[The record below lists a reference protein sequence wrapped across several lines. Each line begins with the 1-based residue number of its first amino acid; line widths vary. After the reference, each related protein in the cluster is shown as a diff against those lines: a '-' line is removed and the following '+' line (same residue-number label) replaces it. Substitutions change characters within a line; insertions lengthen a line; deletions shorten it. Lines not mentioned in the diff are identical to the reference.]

1 MTFLPRRLFTRLV
14 LGLVLVSAIA
24 VGAGAFYLY
33 SRFHDA
39 HSPFYEG
46 TLQLFASEITKGLA
60 VEDGKV
66 VYHFDPSLTAD
77 ITDDRGAFIIFDD
90 ARNIIYATPGLTKP
104 FVPVGGSLYHYFMIG
119 GKGRTP
125 DLYGISLAAPDI
137 SPKAYVQLVFPRGT
151 TIIESVLHEF
161 MKDIAW
167 LWIPFLAGILAINII
182 VVRLALRPLDRA
194 VEEARAIQPRGA
206 NAALSED
213 GVPDDLLPLV
223 QTVNQAFARLRE
235 ANEAQELFVADMAHE
250 LRTPLAVMKLQLAE
264 MTSSAEARKL
274 EGDVRGME
282 RLVEQL
288 LDRAK
293 LGRFRLEP
301 PERVV
306 LQDVVREVA
315 AYLAPEILRQGR
327 NVEVIAGDE
336 PVIVM
341 GWRDD
346 IFRALRNLIENALG
360 HSPDAGLISIEV
372 THGRTIAVSDQGP
385 GFSADL
391 IDPELRRKRVLR
403 SDRRGGFGLGLS
415 IVDKTMEAHGGELVL
430 SSCPVSGRAGGRAE
444 MRFPERLEASVH

>member
-24 VGAGAFYLY
+24 VGTGAFYLY

-46 TLQLFASEITKGLA
+46 TLQLFAGEITKSLA
-60 VEDGKV
+60 VENGKV
-66 VYHFDPSLTAD
+66 VSRIDPSLAAD
-77 ITDDRGAFIIFDD
+77 ITDDSGAFIVFDD
-90 ARNIIYATPGLTKP
+90 ARNTIYATPGIAKP
-104 FVPVGGSLYHYFMIG
+104 FVPVNGALYQYFMIR
-119 GKGRTP
+119 GKGGTP
-125 DLYGISLAAPDI
+125 DLYGISLTAPGF
-137 SPKAYVQLVFPRGT
+137 SPKVYVQLVFPRGT

-206 NAALSED
+206 NGALSED

-235 ANEAQELFVADMAHE
+235 ANAAQELFVADMAHE
-250 LRTPLAVMKLQLAE
+250 LRTPLSVMKLQLAQ
-264 MTSSAEARKL
+264 MTSSPEARKL

-288 LDRAK
+288 LDRAR
-293 LGRFRLEP
+293 LGRFRLER
-301 PERVV
+301 PERIV

-315 AYLAPEILRQGR
+315 AYLAPEVLRQGR
-327 NVEVIAGDE
+327 AIEVIAGEE
-336 PVIVM
+336 PVVVM

-346 IFRALRNLIENALG
+346 IFRGLRNLIENALG
-360 HSPDAGLISIEV
+360 HSPEAGLISIDVME
-372 THGRTIAVSDQGP
+372 RQTIAVCDQGP
-385 GFSADL
+385 GFSDDL
-391 IDPELRRKRVLR
+391 IDPDLRRKRVLR

-430 SSCPVSGRAGGRAE
+430 SNRSGSGRAE
-444 MRFPERLEASVH
+444 MRFPASIEASGH

>member
-46 TLQLFASEITKGLA
+46 TLQLFVGEIAKGVS

-66 VYHFDPSLTAD
+66 AFHADLSLIAD
-77 ITDDRGAFIIFDD
+77 ITDDRGAFIVFDGS
-90 ARNIIYATPGLTKP
+90 RNTIYATPGVTKP
-104 FVPVGGSLYHYFMIG
+104 FVPVDGSLYQYFMIR
-119 GKGRTP
+119 GKGGTP
-125 DLYGISLAAPDI
+125 DLYGISVTVPGF
-137 SPKAYVQLVFPRGT
+137 SQKVYVQLVFPRGT

-167 LWIPFLAGILAINII
+167 LWFPFLAGILAINII

-206 NAALSED
+206 NGALSED

-235 ANEAQELFVADMAHE
+235 ANAAQELFVADMAHE

-264 MTSSAEARKL
+264 MTSSPEARKL

-288 LDRAK
+288 LDRAR
-293 LGRFRLEP
+293 LGRFRLEA
-301 PERVV
+301 PERIV

-315 AYLAPEILRQGR
+315 AYLAPEILRQGGGI
-327 NVEVIAGDE
+327 EVVAGDE
-336 PVIVM
+336 PVAIM

-372 THGRTIAVSDQGP
+372 TADRTIAVSDQGP
-385 GFSADL
+385 GFPADL
-391 IDPELRRKRVLR
+391 IDPELRRKRVMR

-430 SSCPVSGRAGGRAE
+430 ANRALGGRAE
-444 MRFPERLEASVH
+444 MHFPAKFEASGH

>member
-24 VGAGAFYLY
+24 VGTGAFYLY

-46 TLQLFASEITKGLA
+46 TLQLFAGEISKGLA

-90 ARNIIYATPGLTKP
+90 ARNIVYATPGLTKP
-104 FVPVGGSLYHYFMIG
+104 FVPVDGSLYQYFMIG

-125 DLYGISLAAPDI
+125 DLYGISLTAPDI
-137 SPKAYVQLVFPRGT
+137 SPKAHVQLVFPRGT

-206 NAALSED
+206 NGALSED

-235 ANEAQELFVADMAHE
+235 ANAAQELFVADMAHE

-288 LDRAK
+288 LDRAR
-293 LGRFRLEP
+293 LGRFRLER
-301 PERVV
+301 PEQIA

-327 NVEVIAGDE
+327 TVEVIAGDE
-336 PVIVM
+336 PVVVT

-346 IFRALRNLIENALG
+346 IFRALRNLVENALG

-372 THGRTIAVSDQGP
+372 GGERMIAVSDQGA

-391 IDPELRRKRVLR
+391 IDPDLRRKRVLR

-430 SSCPVSGRAGGRAE
+430 INLKAGGRAE
-444 MRFPERLEASVH
+444 MRFPVVFEASGR